1 MYIGLHK
8 GNRCLFY
15 RLARETICIQKGC
28 RKGERNLEKFLHK
41 PVVLTHAG
49 GRKKKIIFSQVF
61 VVNFAF

>member
-1 MYIGLHK
+1 MYSGLYR
-8 GNRCLFY
+8 GNRCHFY

-49 GRKKKIIFSQVF
+49 GRKKYIIFSQVL
-61 VVNFAF
+61 VANFAF

>member
-41 PVVLTHAG
+41 PVALTHAG
-49 GRKKKIIFSQVF
+49 GRKKKIIFSQVL